1 MPPPLAPMRYTADE
15 VSRMGLRGVVRG
27 RTIELEADPHLPDG
41 TQVEVELRT
50 PDAKSA
56 QTGAEPDPLWGL
68 LADQPELI
76 ESLRQVFRER
86 SQLPWRISDETS
98 CA

>member
-1 MPPPLAPMRYTADE
+1 